1 MCVHVQVAVKSWLR
15 KNRFPALLT
24 ARLINISGIE
34 IAICLFFFLVEFLFS
49 NCAGLPTPQDK
60 PIHYPKKLK
69 NQRRAAAI
77 SRWSSLL
84 HFHIGNLF
92 YRIDFPGR
100 LVSSHSF
107 FNLQLHQCK
116 APPPLLNHKK
126 AVFLAAAPHA
136 NCKPMICPPNQPCDV
151 LIRCGIV
158 TMWGCPV
165 EGWGGPGFWRDL
177 VISFLC
183 CLKVC
188 PHFFLLKHRQAR
200 DSLCLDVLI
209 TRLLFLHQ
217 REPKGERWGAVS
229 RSVGSSYVLLLSS
242 QRQKVQQIRCQMI
255 FNVKRACLF
264 PWHPL
269 LGTLLHGA
277 DTPPLSIQVSS
288 NGTQVGGREGEK
300 ENIWRGGRTKIA
312 RNGEKRLKRGGDVR
326 WEREVINRKW
336 SGERERE

>member
-1 MCVHVQVAVKSWLR
+1 MCSCSGGSKILIEKKQVSSTFNSSTNKYQRNWNCNL
-15 KNRFPALLT
+15 P
-24 ARLINISGIE
+24 
-34 IAICLFFFLVEFLFS
+34 FFFLVEFLFS

-158 TMWGCPV
+158 TTWGCPV
-165 EGWGGPGFWRDL
+165 EGWGGSSILTWFGDFIP
-177 VISFLC
+177 
-183 CLKVC
+183 
-188 PHFFLLKHRQAR
+188 
-200 DSLCLDVLI
+200 
-209 TRLLFLHQ
+209 LLFKSLSPFLPPQ
-217 REPKGERWGAVS
+217 TQAGSGQPLSWCINYAAPLPPPTWTKGGKM
-229 RSVGSSYVLLLSS
+229 GGCFS
-242 QRQKVQQIRCQMI
+242 QRGEQLR
-255 FNVKRACLF
+255 
-264 PWHPL
+264 P
-269 LGTLLHGA
+269 
-277 DTPPLSIQVSS
+277 PPLIAAA
-288 NGTQVGGREGEK
+288 EG
-300 ENIWRGGRTKIA
+300 A
-312 RNGEKRLKRGGDVR
+312 AD
-326 WEREVINRKW
+326 
-336 SGERERE
+336 